1 MSADI
6 LPFPARAA
14 PVEPAAGKRQCAP
27 GDIVVTCINATIGL
41 WCAWPVAE
49 VDDDGVVIAVFDR
62 AGRRIGVDRVN
73 CDPTVYGLRAV
84 DHQPGAFSAMRWR
97 TWSEAASAVADF
109 AAFGLNAE
117 AAPAP

>member
-6 LPFPARAA
+6 LAFPARPA

-27 GDIVVTCINATIGL
+27 GDMVVTCINATIGL

-73 CDPTVYGLRAV
+73 CDPTVYGLRAG
-84 DHQPGAFSAMRWR
+84 DHQPGPFAAMRWR
-97 TWSEAASAVADF
+97 TWPDSGGAMLDF
-109 AAFGLNAE
+109 AQIGVGAR
-117 AAPAP
+117 PAP